1 VRAWIAAAAILAA
14 LQLVSGCAIVTVG
27 EPVGKVAPLSKELK
41 WEGIWLEGPG
51 RVNRGAYVVLVDD
64 ADKGG
69 LQICTFEKAKG
80 NERPPLD
87 LHCFG
92 AQVRLV
98 GNNAVL
104 HIAADEFLV
113 DSEPELRKSLK
124 GRWLIVLLQP
134 RGEQVIVLLF
144 EGKEAEKLIA
154 AGKLGGKVIPRSAQA
169 DRQVRIDRLEPEL
182 LKRWISEDA
191 REFMWKVPIIF
202 DYHPLPE

>member
-14 LQLVSGCAIVTVG
+14 VQLFSGCTIVTVG
-27 EPVGKVAPLSKELK
+27 EPVGEVAPLSKEMK
-41 WEGIWLEGPG
+41 WQGIWLEGPG
-51 RVNRGAYVVLVDD
+51 RDKRGAYVVLVDD

-69 LQICTFEKAKG
+69 LQICAFRKANG
-80 NERPPLD
+80 NKRPPLD

-98 GNNAVL
+98 GEAHVL

-113 DSEPELRKSLK
+113 DSAAEVRESLK

-134 RGEQVIVLLF
+134 RGEQVILLF

-154 AGKLGGKVIPRSAQA
+154 AWKLGGKVIPRSAQA